1 MNTISATSLTISFTY
16 ALLFSLLQGALLYGI
31 LRVLL
36 RAFPA
41 SGARVRYNL
50 SFSTLIA
57 QLIWFA
63 DTWVS
68 QYNRLAGVTV
78 YVMPAT
84 TGNHADTANPMAVS
98 TAPDI
103 QFDLLKEYLPQLSAY
118 IPYIITA
125 YCAGLII
132 MLLRFGVNVWRTRS
146 MTLNALPHPSAHW
159 DNFIDRWSA
168 HLGINKQVKLLLSA
182 DINVPVMLGWLKPV
196 ILIPVATISN
206 LSTEQTEA
214 IIMHE
219 LAHIR
224 RHDYLLNIIQT
235 TIETILFFN
244 PFVWLTSRIVRTERE
259 HCCDD
264 IVVECAADPMHYARA
279 LTLLEEDRINSLALA
294 ATGNKNQLLNRIKRI
309 MEMKKRDATQR
320 RSPLIAVTVT
330 AVLLAG
336 SLVIFKPSLAQ
347 KADKGKNDT
356 AKKTTT
362 TKTVTKSDDGKKK
375 TITKTTTV
383 INDDNKSGNAVKS
396 VKVKVYSDGDDDA
409 TANIIVTDGDNGT
422 RKEVR
427 KTMVYTRP
435 SAHGHGQTIIIDKGE
450 LRKELKSVKKEMIMA
465 KNELESIDWEEIG
478 REISDA
484 LEEVGRELHIEDLGN
499 EIKIEVRKEG
509 KEMHRAMAEA
519 RRDAAE
525 ARAEAHSEIA
535 EARRKE
541 ALTRAKM
548 ARERAEEHRAEA
560 EARRKEAHSE
570 IAIARREAAHARAD
584 RARERVEVRH
594 IEADRVREM
603 ANAGTLKSEDI
614 ESMLSK
620 MEHDGLISRSKKFR
634 IEKDGNE
641 LFINGQKQSDAVL
654 RKYKGYLKGE
664 EIVIKGNKNSLSVN
678 ISD

>member
-1 MNTISATSLTISFTY
+1 MNTISATSLTVSFTY
-16 ALLFSLLQGALLYGI
+16 ALLFSLLQGVLLYGI

-103 QFDLLKEYLPQLSAY
+103 QFDLLREYLPHLSDY

-125 YCAGLII
+125 YCAGLIF
-132 MLLRFGVNVWRTRS
+132 MLLRFGINVWRTRS
-146 MTLNALPHPSAHW
+146 MTLNAIPHPSAHW
-159 DNFIDRWSA
+159 DNFIDTWSI

-294 ATGNKNQLLNRIKRI
+294 ATGNRNQLLNRIKRI

-330 AVLLAG
+330 ALLLAG

-347 KADKGKNDT
+347 KADKGKNDP

-362 TKTVTKSDDGKKK
+362 TKTVTKSDNGKKK

-383 INDDNKSGNAVKS
+383 INDDNNTGNAVKS
-396 VKVKVYSDGDDDA
+396 VKVKVYNDGDDDA
-409 TANIIVTDGDNGT
+409 TADVIVTDGDNGT

-435 SAHGHGQTIIIDKGE
+435 SAHGQTIIIDKGE
-450 LRKELKSVKKEMIMA
+450 LRKELKNAKKEMIMA
-465 KNELESIDWEEIG
+465 KKELESIDWEEIG

-499 EIKIEVRKEG
+499 EIKIEVRKDG
-509 KEMHRAMAEA
+509 NEMHKAIAEA
-519 RRDAAE
+519 RKDAAE
-525 ARAEAHSEIA
+525 ARAEARREVA
-535 EARRKE
+535 E
-541 ALTRAKM
+541 
-548 ARERAEEHRAEA
+548 
-560 EARRKEAHSE
+560 
-570 IAIARREAAHARAD
+570 ARREAAHARAD

-603 ANAGTLKSEDI
+603 ANAGKLKSEDI

-654 RKYKGYLKGE
+654 RKYRGYLKGD